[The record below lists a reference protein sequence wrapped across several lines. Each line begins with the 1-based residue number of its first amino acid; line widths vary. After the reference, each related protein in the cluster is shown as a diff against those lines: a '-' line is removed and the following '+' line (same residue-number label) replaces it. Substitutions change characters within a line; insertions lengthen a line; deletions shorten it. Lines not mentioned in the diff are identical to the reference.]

1 MKAYE
6 SKAVCKKGW
15 PVLTASGFG
24 GQSGEERG
32 GTSEAR
38 EEAGAGPRAS
48 YTKLRDPASTE
59 TGEAV
64 SGGVLEDVRAAV

>member
-38 EEAGAGPRAS
+38 EEAGAGAKGLLHQALGPS
-48 YTKLRDPASTE
+48 
-59 TGEAV
+59 
-64 SGGVLEDVRAAV
+64 